1 VRDQARRNS
10 ADGPGRSRTPADE
23 TEIETDGGDIL
34 VRRVLCPEVLGY
46 HVFGRGAVLGMTV
59 GVKRQAPLKIDP
71 ATDELISQAA
81 HFLGMTKKD
90 FVAEAAKAY
99 LEQRR
104 EEVRRGMIESMKLLD
119 NSLTST
125 VATLTGLSPE
135 RIEELGG
142 TGDWEG

>member
-1 VRDQARRNS
+1 MV
-10 ADGPGRSRTPADE
+10 SRGVV
-23 TEIETDGGDIL
+23 I
-34 VRRVLCPEVLGY
+34 
-46 HVFGRGAVLGMTV
+46 GMSV

-119 NSLTST
+119 GSLTST
-125 VATLTGLSPE
+125 VAMLTGLSPE

>member
-1 VRDQARRNS
+1 V
-10 ADGPGRSRTPADE
+10 
-23 TEIETDGGDIL
+23 
-34 VRRVLCPEVLGY
+34 
-46 HVFGRGAVLGMTV
+46 GMTV
-59 GVKRQAPLKIDP
+59 GLKWQAPLKIDP
-71 ATDELISQAA
+71 ATDELISEAA

-119 NSLTST
+119 GSLSST
-125 VATLTGLSPE
+125 VAMLTGLSPE